1 MLNSNKVLPFNFIR
15 FIVDTFF
22 FGNETACIILYKDK
36 KMKQI
41 KLNTTNRTKLGG
53 NNAKRYR
60 KNGLIPAV
68 IYGESGEK
76 NLLIDEKA
84 LSIALKSILG
94 KAVLIEMEFDDG
106 TDMRYAML
114 KDVERHP
121 LTGNPLHVDFIEVVR
136 GKPMLATVPLHF
148 TGESYGVKNENG
160 IIETHQL
167 DVRVK
172 CRPRDLPEMIVV
184 DLTSLKVGEAIR
196 LRDVKAPEGVEFE
209 SDLDDVIVTCNSVAS
224 EEASTEAAA
233 Q

>member
-1 MLNSNKVLPFNFIR
+1 
-15 FIVDTFF
+15 
-22 FGNETACIILYKDK
+22 
-36 KMKQI
+36 MKQI
-41 KLNTTNRTKLGG
+41 KLNTTNRTQLGG

-60 KNGLIPAV
+60 KNGQIPAV

-84 LSIALKSILG
+84 LTIALKSIIG

-106 TDMRYAML
+106 TESRYAML

-136 GKPMLATVPLHF
+136 GKPMFATVPLHF
-148 TGESYGVKNENG
+148 QGESYGVKNENG
-160 IIETHQL
+160 IIETHEFE
-167 DVRVK
+167 VRVK

-196 LRDVKAPEGVEFE
+196 VKDIVAPEGVDLE
-209 SDLDDVIVTCNSVAS
+209 SNPDDVIVTCNSVV
-224 EEASTEAAA
+224 EAEAEAPAAA
-233 Q
+233 E